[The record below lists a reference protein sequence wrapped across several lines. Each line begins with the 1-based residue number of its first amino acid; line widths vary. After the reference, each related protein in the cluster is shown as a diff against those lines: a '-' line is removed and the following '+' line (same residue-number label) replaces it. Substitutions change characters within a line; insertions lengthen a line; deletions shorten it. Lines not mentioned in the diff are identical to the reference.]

1 MGYDLHDSGD
11 HFVFVVRGA
20 TAVAASV
27 RTPARVVCRRKAVD
41 EKPNATATT
50 AATHARDSTVVLTPM
65 LEVTEIS
72 IQIHRK
78 PERSLVME
86 HRYERLWA
94 ALISYSTKHRDPSFS
109 PFFPPSPPLLTQ
121 SQRGGGWSRRLR
133 P

>member
-27 RTPARVVCRRKAVD
+27 RTPARVGRRKAVD

-65 LEVTEIS
+65 LQVTEIS

-78 PERSLVME
+78 TRAVAEWWNIGCLSACV
-86 HRYERLWA
+86 A
-94 ALISYSTKHRDPSFS
+94 S
-109 PFFPPSPPLLTQ
+109 
-121 SQRGGGWSRRLR
+121 
-133 P
+133 